1 MQDAANHLM
10 QAIDEYLRSKVN
22 IGISLTVAG
31 AQVAVPMA
39 VEKSFDWV
47 FMFQSIGA
55 VYISMQIIYMLFKFY
70 NFIKEV
76 RKDAN

>member
-1 MQDAANHLM
+1 M